1 MEGAEAV
8 GRLANCANLVHMGE
22 SEVGRLHDERPRNES
37 RGCKEA
43 FHDAPRSLPAGHA
56 DSTPRGTSPYRPG
69 VSPVPGAL
77 PMAGRF
83 ASPFAPVSACPE

>member
-1 MEGAEAV
+1 MNGAEAV

-43 FHDAPRSLPAGHA
+43 LHDAPRS
-56 DSTPRGTSPYRPG
+56 
-69 VSPVPGAL
+69 
-77 PMAGRF
+77 
-83 ASPFAPVSACPE
+83 